1 MNALLP
7 TPPALDD
14 LVTALG
20 RPTVVIELA
29 VVLAMLG
36 LAWLLVRLLH
46 GRQRTPG
53 SVWFGDHLVDG
64 VLFPV
69 LALVLVEVAQRSLRA
84 FGLAPVVF
92 RVVIPVL
99 VSLMLIRLAARVLRA
114 AFPHRGWVVTVERS
128 VSWLAWGALVLWL
141 TGLLPAVL
149 GELDTVHFKLGN
161 GLVSVRTMIEGGITA
176 ALVMVLALWVS
187 AAIER
192 KLLAPS
198 SRAVPALASE
208 MQGGA
213 APAGSG
219 SSTKTS
225 GELAADLSLRKIAAN
240 LVRALLLFVGL
251 LLALSAVGID
261 LTALGVLGGALG
273 VGIGF
278 GLQKLAANY
287 VSGFVILAERS
298 LRIGDVVKVDGFEGR
313 ITDIATRYTVI
324 RALNGRESIVPNE
337 LLITQRVE
345 NLSLADRRVSASTSV
360 AVAYDCDLAV
370 VMPAL
375 AAAAA
380 GVPKVLAEPAPGVA
394 LNAFG
399 ADGLELT
406 VGFWVADPDHSGA
419 ARSDVNLAVL
429 AELRRLGVD
438 IPYPQRVVHQV
449 PAAAPSPPSSA
460 PASA

>member
-1 MNALLP
+1 MNSLLP
-7 TPPALDD
+7 TPPTLDD
-14 LVTALG
+14 LMSALG
-20 RPTVVIELA
+20 RRTVLIELA
-29 VVLAMLG
+29 LVLLMLA
-36 LAWLLVRLLH
+36 LAWLLVRLLR
-46 GRQRTPG
+46 GRRPRPG

-69 LALVLVEVAQRSLRA
+69 LALLLVEVTQRILRA
-84 FGLAPVVF
+84 VGPAPVIF

-114 AFPHRGWVVTVERS
+114 AFPLRGWVLVVERS
-128 VSWLAWGALVLWL
+128 VSWLAWGAVVLWV

-149 GELDTVHFKLGN
+149 VELDAVHFKLGN
-161 GLVSVRTMIEGGITA
+161 SPVSVRTMIEGGITA

-192 KLLAPS
+192 KLLAQPVRPQTAPTTGDS
-198 SRAVPALASE
+198 AEDA
-208 MQGGA
+208 A
-213 APAGSG
+213 APSMDSA
-219 SSTKTS
+219 

-251 LLALSAVGID
+251 LLALSSVGID

-273 VGIGF
+273 VGLGF

-313 ITDIATRYTVI
+313 ITDINTRYTVI

-345 NLSLADRRVSASTSV
+345 NLSLADRRVAASTSV
-360 AVAYDCDLAV
+360 AVAYDCDLAA

-380 GVPKVLAEPAPGVA
+380 GVPKVLTEPAPGVA

-406 VGFWVADPDHSGA
+406 IGFWVADPDHSGA
-419 ARSDVNLAVL
+419 AKSDVNLAVL
-429 AELRRLGVD
+429 AELRRLGVE
-438 IPYPQRVVHQV
+438 IPYPQRVVHQAGGV
-449 PAAAPSPPSSA
+449 VRPTSVN
-460 PASA
+460 